1 MDSKEVRKS
10 TERVAGEKVQAE
22 RRARA
27 EALGAGELVG
37 W

>member
-10 TERVAGEKVQAE
+10 TEWVAREKVRAE
-22 RRARA
+22 RRARG